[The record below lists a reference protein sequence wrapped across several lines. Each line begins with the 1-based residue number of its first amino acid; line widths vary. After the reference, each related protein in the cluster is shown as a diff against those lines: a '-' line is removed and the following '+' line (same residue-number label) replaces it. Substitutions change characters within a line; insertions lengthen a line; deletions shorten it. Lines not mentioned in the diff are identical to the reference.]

1 MPTVS
6 SFNLGNI
13 GAIHSKQAE
22 QLAKAEYVFFTKE
35 GQEESK
41 KAAIEQNQ
49 RKASLF
55 ALRKTGKSLGYSSS
69 SVFGGGGS
77 TKEINEIGVTLG

>member
-6 SFNLGNI
+6 SFNLGNV
-13 GAIHSKQAE
+13 GAIHSKQRE
-22 QLAKAEYVFFTKE
+22 QMAIAEYYAFTKE
-35 GQEESK
+35 GQEEAK
-41 KAAIEQNQ
+41 KATIEQNQ